1 MKNMI
6 SENYNLFPEKIY
18 KKGNEIYF
26 FVNDDKYVM
35 REYVKKSGIDE
46 LLQLSN
52 EMYKKTKG
60 NSSVLVP
67 GVGNNYVYE
76 YKRKKYILMKVN
88 SIERNILLDDIIYL
102 TRSKSENDSTTKNL
116 EKYKKQID
124 DIETKL
130 LEFNKEYPKIQQS
143 IDYFI
148 GLSENGI
155 QLLGKLNREEK
166 NQNEGTIIAK
176 IENID
181 EYNNE
186 ELNNPLNMEKNDYEL
201 ALANYIK
208 YRIYLLHVDYDE
220 MENIFRNDKINHLKL
235 YAYLLYQNYYLSDIV
250 KITRNKEEEKIIK
263 KYIDN
268 RKKYSDFLLYYA
280 EKTKINMK

>member
-1 MKNMI
+1 MI

>member
-1 MKNMI
+1 MI

-18 KKGNEIYF
+18 KKSNEIYF

-52 EMYKKTKG
+52 EMHEKTKG

-102 TRSKSENDSTTKNL
+102 TRSKSEYDSTTKNL

-155 QLLGKLNREEK
+155 QLLGKLSREEK

-176 IENID
+176 IENIN

-280 EKTKINMK
+280 EKAKINMK

>member
-18 KKGNEIYF
+18 KKSNEIYF
-26 FVNDDKYVM
+26 FVNDNKYVM
-35 REYVKKSGIDE
+35 REYVEKSGIDE
-46 LLQLSN
+46 IIQLSN
-52 EMYKKTKG
+52 EIYEKTKG
-60 NSSVLVP
+60 NSSTIVP

-76 YKRKKYILMKVN
+76 YKRKKYILTKVN
-88 SIERNILLDDIIYL
+88 SIERNIMLEDIICL
-102 TRSKSENDSTTKNL
+102 AKNKSEYNSTTKNL

-130 LEFNKEYPKIQQS
+130 LEFNKEYPKIQES

-155 QLLGKLNREEK
+155 QLLGKLSREEK
-166 NQNEGTIIAK
+166 SQNEGTIIAR

-181 EYNNE
+181 DYNNE
-186 ELNNPLNMEKNDYEL
+186 ELSNPLNMEENDYEL

-208 YRIYLLHVDYDE
+208 YRIYLLYVDYDE
-220 MENIFRNDKINHLKL
+220 MENIFRNGKINHLKL
-235 YAYLLYQNYYLSDIV
+235 YAYLLYQNYYLSDIE
-250 KITRNKEEEKIIK
+250 KIIRNKKEEKIIK

-268 RKKYSDFLLYYA
+268 SKKYLDFLSYYA
-280 EKTKINMK
+280 KKAKINLK

>member
-1 MKNMI
+1 
-6 SENYNLFPEKIY
+6 
-18 KKGNEIYF
+18 
-26 FVNDDKYVM
+26 
-35 REYVKKSGIDE
+35 
-46 LLQLSN
+46 
-52 EMYKKTKG
+52 
-60 NSSVLVP
+60 
-67 GVGNNYVYE
+67 
-76 YKRKKYILMKVN
+76 MKVN

-102 TRSKSENDSTTKNL
+102 TRSKSEYDSTTKNL

-155 QLLGKLNREEK
+155 QLLGKLSREEK

-176 IENID
+176 IENIN

-280 EKTKINMK
+280 EKAKINMK

>member
-155 QLLGKLNREEK
+155 QLLGKLNSEEK

-268 RKKYSDFLLYYA
+268 RKKYLDFLLYYA
-280 EKTKINMK
+280 EKAKINMK

>member
-102 TRSKSENDSTTKNL
+102 TRSKSDNDSTTKNL

-280 EKTKINMK
+280 EKAKINMK

>member
-268 RKKYSDFLLYYA
+268 RKKYLDFLLYYA
-280 EKTKINMK
+280 EKAKINMK